1 MTNYSKNKELGVIIK
16 NIFYLIIVR
25 LTQLL
30 IFIIMLSTFYFPIN
44 ILSIPLF
51 LLCLIYIYR
60 TDTEVVKW
68 LKARI
73 AIHYLIYKSQG
84 SMEKFKIYWEEQDSE
99 KKNH

>member
-1 MTNYSKNKELGVIIK
+1 MTNYNKNKELGIIIK

-25 LTQLL
+25 LSQLL
-30 IFIIMLSTFYFPIN
+30 IFIIMLSIFYFPIN
-44 ILSIPLF
+44 ISSVPLF

-60 TDTEVVKW
+60 TDTEIVKW

-84 SMEKFKIYWEEQDSE
+84 NMEKFKIYWEEQNNE
-99 KKNH
+99 KKNY

>member
-1 MTNYSKNKELGVIIK
+1 MTNYSKNKELRIIIK

-25 LTQLL
+25 LSQLL
-30 IFIIMLSTFYFPIN
+30 IFIIMLSIFRFPIN
-44 ILSIPLF
+44 TLTIPLF

-60 TDTEVVKW
+60 TNTEVVKW

-84 SMEKFKIYWEEQDSE
+84 SMEKFKIYWEEQNNE
-99 KKNH
+99 NENH